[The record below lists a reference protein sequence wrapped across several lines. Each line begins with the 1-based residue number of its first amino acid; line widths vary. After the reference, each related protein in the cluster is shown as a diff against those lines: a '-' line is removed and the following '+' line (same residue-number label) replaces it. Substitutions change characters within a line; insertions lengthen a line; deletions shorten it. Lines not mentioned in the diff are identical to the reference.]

1 MHLTIRSLVHNAE
14 RRRSVKRPRFNW
26 IFFLPKLADILFLDK
41 GVVLLITPALWTT
54 GTMLTLEELA
64 VL

>member
-1 MHLTIRSLVHNAE
+1 MKH
-14 RRRSVKRPRFNW
+14 PRFNR

-41 GVVLLITPALWTT
+41 GVVLLTTPTLWTP